1 LVQLRKIAFGIIHST
16 TIVLP
21 LWFQTLEKLK
31 LEGRKMPRDVAT
43 RWNSTFDML
52 AFALQYRAAIDDIT
66 GNKTA
71 SLRQYELSDEEWTIA
86 EQLRDT
92 LKVRRAS
99 KPFISFRMAN
109 DYTDL
114 QGRDLILFPLN
125 AYSRDSNP
133 CHGSH

>member
-1 LVQLRKIAFGIIHST
+1 
-16 TIVLP
+16 
-21 LWFQTLEKLK
+21 
-31 LEGRKMPRDVAT
+31 MPRDVAT
-43 RWNSTFDML
+43 QWNSTFDML
-52 AFALQYRAAIDDIT
+52 AFALQYRVAIDNIT

-71 SLRQYELSDEEWTIA
+71 SLRQYELSDEEWRIV

-99 KPFISFRMAN
+99 EPKLLQLLSFISFQMAN

-114 QGRDLILFPLN
+114 QGRDPILFPLN
-125 AYSRDSNP
+125 AYSRNSNP

>member
-1 LVQLRKIAFGIIHST
+1 
-16 TIVLP
+16 
-21 LWFQTLEKLK
+21 
-31 LEGRKMPRDVAT
+31 M
-43 RWNSTFDML
+43 FDML

-71 SLRQYELSDEEWTIA
+71 SLRQYELSDDEWTIA

-99 KPFISFRMAN
+99 ERFISFQMAN

-114 QGRDLILFPLN
+114 QGRDLILFLLN